1 MDNQELIIFKTQ
13 DGKLSIDVNL
23 NEETVWLNQK
33 QMGDLFERDYKT
45 ISKHINNI
53 FKEEELNKNSTV
65 ANFETV

>member
-33 QMGDLFERDYKT
+33 
-45 ISKHINNI
+45 
-53 FKEEELNKNSTV
+53 
-65 ANFETV
+65 